1 MVQITFEA
9 DTKDFLLSD
18 FDDWHII
25 LANHYIADSEQ
36 DWEAFYANSGDQK
49 TAEIVASWD
58 KVFDL
63 KRYVPGWDS
72 KPDSRTV
79 QATLWEVRMSQVK
92 KVEHFIAK

>member
-25 LANHYIADSEQ
+25 LANNYIADNEQ
-36 DWEAFYANSGDQK
+36 DRDDFYANNGDRR
-49 TAEIVASWD
+49 TDEIIASWD
-58 KVFDL
+58 KIFDL
-63 KRYVPGWDS
+63 NRYVPNWD
-72 KPDSRTV
+72 PEPYVRTV